1 MSLLGYLAQ
10 EHILLPNQRK
20 ENDMDKLKF
29 VDGTIIDIE
38 EGATLS
44 EVTHIAS
51 NEANALYVCG
61 KVTAENVASLQF
73 LHGEAVT
80 GDYQNVVIA
89 APTTREDGE
98 GETVVVRMHF
108 REKTDVELRLDALE
122 EGQTVQDGAIEDI
135 GAVLSDMAEG

>member
-1 MSLLGYLAQ
+1 
-10 EHILLPNQRK
+10 
-20 ENDMDKLKF
+20 MDRLKF
-29 VDGTIIDIE
+29 MDGTIIDIE
-38 EGATLS
+38 DGATLS
-44 EVTHIAS
+44 EVTHIAT
-51 NEANALYVCG
+51 NEANAMYVCG

-80 GDYQNVVIA
+80 GDYQNVIIA

-98 GETVVVRMHF
+98 GETVIVRMHF

-135 GAVLSDMAEG
+135 GAVLSDLAEG

>member
-1 MSLLGYLAQ
+1 
-10 EHILLPNQRK
+10 
-20 ENDMDKLKF
+20 MDKLKF
-29 VDGTIIDIE
+29 MDGTIIDIE
-38 EGATLS
+38 DGATLS

-61 KVTAENVASLQF
+61 KVTPENVTHLDF

-80 GDYQNVVIA
+80 GSYDHVIIA

-98 GETVVVRMHF
+98 NGTVVVRMHF
-108 REKTDVELRLDALE
+108 REKTDLEIRVDALE
-122 EGQTVQDGAIEDI
+122 ESQEVQDGAIEDI

>member
-1 MSLLGYLAQ
+1 
-10 EHILLPNQRK
+10 
-20 ENDMDKLKF
+20 MDKLKF
-29 VDGTIIDIE
+29 ADGTIIDIE
-38 EGATLS
+38 EGASLG

-51 NEANALYVCG
+51 NEANALFVCG

-80 GDYQNVVIA
+80 GDFQNVVIA

-98 GETVVVRMHF
+98 GESVVVRMHF

>member
-1 MSLLGYLAQ
+1 
-10 EHILLPNQRK
+10 
-20 ENDMDKLKF
+20 MDKLKF
-29 VDGTIIDIE
+29 LDGTIIDIE
-38 EGATLS
+38 DGATLS
-44 EVTHIAS
+44 DIMHIAS

-98 GETVVVRMHF
+98 GGTVIVRMHF
-108 REKTDVELRLDALE
+108 REKTELELRVDALE
-122 EGQTVQDGAIEDI
+122 ESQEVQDGAIEDI

>member
-1 MSLLGYLAQ
+1 
-10 EHILLPNQRK
+10 
-20 ENDMDKLKF
+20 MDKLKF
-29 VDGTIIDIE
+29 TDGTVIDIE
-38 EGATLS
+38 DGATLS

-51 NEANALYVCG
+51 NEANALFVCG

-98 GETVVVRMHF
+98 DGAVIVRMHF
-108 REKTDVELRLDALE
+108 REKTELEIRVDALE
-122 EGQTVQDGAIEDI
+122 ESQEVQDGAIEDI
-135 GAVLSDMAEG
+135 GLVLSDIAEG

>member
-1 MSLLGYLAQ
+1 
-10 EHILLPNQRK
+10 
-20 ENDMDKLKF
+20 MDKLKF
-29 VDGTIIDIE
+29 LDGTIIDIE
-38 EGATLS
+38 DGASLS
-44 EVTHIAS
+44 DVTHIAS

-98 GETVVVRMHF
+98 EGAVIVRMHF
-108 REKTDVELRLDALE
+108 REKTELELRVDALE
-122 EGQTVQDGAIEDI
+122 ESQEVQDGAIEDI
-135 GAVLSDMAEG
+135 GAVLSDMAGG

>member
-1 MSLLGYLAQ
+1 
-10 EHILLPNQRK
+10 
-20 ENDMDKLKF
+20 MDKLKF

-38 EGATLS
+38 EGASLA

-51 NEANALYVCG
+51 NEANALFVCG

-98 GETVVVRMHF
+98 GEAVIVRMHF

>member
-1 MSLLGYLAQ
+1 
-10 EHILLPNQRK
+10 
-20 ENDMDKLKF
+20 MDKLKF
-29 VDGTIIDIE
+29 LDGTIIDIE
-38 EGATLS
+38 DGATLS

-61 KVTAENVASLQF
+61 KVTAENVEHLEF
-73 LHGEAVT
+73 LHGDLIT
-80 GDYQNVVIA
+80 GSYDHVIIA

-135 GAVLSDMAEG
+135 GMVLSDIAEG

>member
-1 MSLLGYLAQ
+1 
-10 EHILLPNQRK
+10 
-20 ENDMDKLKF
+20 MDKLKF
-29 VDGTIIDIE
+29 FDGTEIDIE
-38 EGATLS
+38 DGASLGD
-44 EVTHIAS
+44 VTHIAT

-61 KVTAENVASLQF
+61 KVTAENVVTLQF

-108 REKTDVELRLDALE
+108 REKTELEVRVDDLE
-122 EGQTVQDGAIEDI
+122 ESQEVQDGAIDDL
-135 GAVLSDMAEG
+135 GGVVSDLMGE